1 MLNYHIAVASPGSK
15 FVTISST
22 PCAQG
27 RAFDAVR
34 DRALALYRDLIDD
47 AAIEITSGGLTVWG
61 PFVKGSKYIPTG
73 AE

>member
-1 MLNYHIAVASPGSK
+1 MLNYHIAIAAPGAK

-27 RAFDAVR
+27 RAFDSVR
-34 DRALALYRDLIDD
+34 DAALACYRDLPLDG
-47 AAIEITSGGLTVWG
+47 AIEITSAGLTVWG

-73 AE
+73 A